1 MWALLRFPG
10 VGFAVFAALG
20 EGGGDSGDDEGT
32 AVGLGGGLGDGD
44 VTFSDRE
51 PGAVGKE
58 FVPDFQVFALHLG
71 EGVPA
76 SGGSDDST
84 AGAEASGE
92 GAAGVGPLG
101 VEDALVCFDGGGDG
115 GVIGGGG
122 LWRCGSRR

>member
-1 MWALLRFPG
+1 MG
-10 VGFAVFAALG
+10 VAQVPWGGFAVFAALG
-20 EGGGDSGDDEGT
+20 EGGGDGGDDEGAT
-32 AVGLGGGLGDGD
+32 IRLGGGLGDGD
-44 VTFSDRE
+44 VAFGDRE

-76 SGGSDDST
+76 GGGSDDST